1 MKSKTGAILF
11 FKYAL
16 SVAGCRRSFGISGA
30 ILSALFVAALTGCI
44 SVPPVPVGKTAAKE
58 DMFSHVEFLSQPR
71 LKGRKPGSLG
81 SRAARQY
88 IAARFKAYGL
98 VPWGGARDYEQSF
111 NYGRNIVAV
120 LPGSDPGLAK
130 EFVLV
135 SAHYDHLGK
144 DAKGKVCP
152 GAADNASGVAALLE
166 IAREMSSR
174 KERPKRS
181 VAFVAFDCEEWML
194 FGSFA
199 FSSQPDV
206 ESAKIA
212 AVINMDI
219 LGRDLMDVVRNTL
232 FVAGAENYPEIQA
245 QTSRLGKESGI
256 PSCRWGR
263 ILWGLGAIM
272 WRSNRGECPAF
283 FSRAAPTRI
292 IISPPIRRRS

>member
-1 MKSKTGAILF
+1 MTESFGGKAEGPVDFRSQDLRFQIALTRLEHTFRLNRSPVVVSEWLEPRLTKPGPMHMTFLSVSACFKTMKSKTGAILF

-135 SAHYDHLGK
+135 SA
-144 DAKGKVCP
+144 
-152 GAADNASGVAALLE
+152 
-166 IAREMSSR
+166 
-174 KERPKRS
+174 
-181 VAFVAFDCEEWML
+181 
-194 FGSFA
+194 
-199 FSSQPDV
+199 
-206 ESAKIA
+206 
-212 AVINMDI
+212 
-219 LGRDLMDVVRNTL
+219 
-232 FVAGAENYPEIQA
+232 
-245 QTSRLGKESGI
+245 
-256 PSCRWGR
+256 
-263 ILWGLGAIM
+263 
-272 WRSNRGECPAF
+272 
-283 FSRAAPTRI
+283 
-292 IISPPIRRRS
+292 